1 MKKIEIDTFLQFQFV
16 SNPLF
21 SPDGAN
27 AAFLVTVPD
36 REQNTYHGDLYVYS
50 LETKKLLRLTNGR
63 DVKTYAWSSDTTILF
78 AAAPSPG
85 SSAFYEI
92 SICGGEACRAFSIP
106 ETVASIRRI
115 SKDRYL
121 LMIPFDNY
129 KSTRKAS
136 YEVIDEL
143 PFWSNGRGFTNARR
157 NRAAIYDRALGK
169 LTWAVDE
176 WTDCT
181 ACSVWG
187 DLLLYQAYRWKQ
199 GVLGAKPGVYLYNMT
214 TQETKIM
221 IAPNT
226 MRTDM
231 IEMINE
237 TTAIVTALPP
247 SDREFNE
254 YCDFYRLELSDGTLS
269 LLAPYDACVGS
280 SAGTDSKY
288 GSGQSHKAE
297 NGVFYFLSTIGDF
310 SHLYKL
316 SMDGSISGPLTAG
329 SACDSFDIQNGHIA
343 SCEFRGLSLA
353 ELFIDGEQVTHFND
367 WLEKEYSCSVPEAFS
382 YTGTDG
388 YEIHGWV
395 MKPTDWKE
403 GYTYPAILNIHG
415 GPRSA
420 FSDIYY
426 HEMQVWANA
435 GYFVFFCNPRGSD
448 GRGADFGDVDG
459 IYGTV
464 DYDNLMEFTDEVLK
478 RYPEIDENRVG
489 VTGGSYGGFMTNWIV
504 GHTDRFAAA
513 ASQRSIANWISY
525 EHSSDIGHT
534 FVLKD
539 LGGNTRTVPELLWK
553 QSPLQYAPAC
563 KTPILFIHSDQDYRC
578 YMAEGLAMFSAVK
591 RNGCPAKMC
600 LFHGE
605 NHELSRSGK
614 PENRIDRMAEILNWM
629 DTYLK

>member
-85 SSAFYEI
+85 SSDFFEI

-199 GVLGAKPGVYLYNMT
+199 GVLGAKPGVYLYNMA

-297 NGVFYFLSTIGDF
+297 NGALYFLSTIGDF

-478 RYPEIDENRVG
+478 RYPEID
-489 VTGGSYGGFMTNWIV
+489 
-504 GHTDRFAAA
+504 
-513 ASQRSIANWISY
+513 
-525 EHSSDIGHT
+525 
-534 FVLKD
+534 
-539 LGGNTRTVPELLWK
+539 
-553 QSPLQYAPAC
+553 
-563 KTPILFIHSDQDYRC
+563 
-578 YMAEGLAMFSAVK
+578 
-591 RNGCPAKMC
+591 
-600 LFHGE
+600 
-605 NHELSRSGK
+605 
-614 PENRIDRMAEILNWM
+614 
-629 DTYLK
+629 